1 LTSHIL
7 VIVSIQFMAPRRYA
21 RRLREVARE
30 GTRRRIVDAVVAL
43 HAERGV
49 LGTTYADV
57 AHRADV
63 SVATVY
69 NHFPARA
76 DLLHACGGE
85 LSSRAPRLD
94 AEMFAGIGD
103 VRSRLAALVRAV
115 FDDHR
120 HWVPWKRWV
129 VGEASVVPELRA
141 SLENARTR
149 RLGLV
154 VQALAPGFA
163 GSPPAGLVA
172 LVDALLDFSAW
183 SALTSD
189 LGPEEAEAAVSGAA
203 ATLYEAD
210 RRRR

>member
-1 LTSHIL
+1 
-7 VIVSIQFMAPRRYA
+7 MRRHRQA
-21 RRLREVARE
+21 ARE
-30 GTRRRIVDAVVAL
+30 TTRRRIVDAVLAL
-43 HAERGV
+43 HAEKGV

-57 AHRADV
+57 AQRADV

-85 LSSRAPRLD
+85 LASRAPRLD
-94 AEMFAGIGD
+94 AEILAGHDD
-103 VRSRLAALVRAV
+103 VPARLTALVRTA

-120 HWVPWKRWV
+120 HWLPWKRWF

-141 SLENARTR
+141 SLDSARAR

-163 GSPPAGLVA
+163 GSPPARLVA

-183 SALTSD
+183 SALTGD
-189 LGPEEAEAAVSGAA
+189 LGPDEAEAAVSAGAA
-203 ATLYEAD
+203 ALYEAH
-210 RRRR
+210 RRRK

>member
-1 LTSHIL
+1 
-7 VIVSIQFMAPRRYA
+7 MAPRRYA
-21 RRLREVARE
+21 RRQREAARE

-43 HAERGV
+43 HAEKGV

-57 AHRADV
+57 AQRADV

-76 DLLHACGGE
+76 DLLHAGGGE
-85 LSSRAPRLD
+85 LASRAPRLEP
-94 AEMFAGIGD
+94 EMFEGHGD
-103 VRSRLAALVRAV
+103 VPARLAALVRAV
-115 FDDHR
+115 FEDHR

-141 SLENARTR
+141 SMERARTT

-163 GSPPAGLVA
+163 GSPPARLVA

-183 SALTSD
+183 SALTGD
-189 LGPEEAEAAVSGAA
+189 LGPEEAEAAVSAA
-203 ATLYEAD
+203 AAALYEAH

>member
-1 LTSHIL
+1 
-7 VIVSIQFMAPRRYA
+7 MAPRRYA
-21 RRLREVARE
+21 RRQRAAARE
-30 GTRRRIVDAVVAL
+30 DTHRRIVDAVVAL
-43 HAERGV
+43 HAEKGV
-49 LGTTYADV
+49 LGTTFADV

-85 LSSRAPRLD
+85 LASRAPRLD
-94 AEMFAGIGD
+94 PEMFAGHDG
-103 VRSRLAALVRAV
+103 VPGRLAALVHAV

-129 VGEASVVPELRA
+129 VGEASVVPELHA
-141 SLENARTR
+141 SLENTRAR

-163 GSPPAGLVA
+163 GSPPARLVA
-172 LVDALLDFSAW
+172 LVDALLDFPAW
-183 SALTSD
+183 SALTGD
-189 LGPEEAEAAVSGAA
+189 LGPDEAEAAVSDAA
-203 ATLYEAD
+203 AALYEAH